1 MQRAIKDTDFE
12 FDGNTIHFPK
22 KHPNPS
28 KLTWRAFEAWIR
40 VQHDIEQTAGVE
52 EDGWCPKNENGI
64 EIKSALWRQSN
75 GDLGRIILRRHQHRA
90 ALEEK
95 RDYVVGVL
103 EMMGDNEWKI
113 LDAVRIPAVEIDEW
127 CNIPQRSWVPRDG
140 YHELGI
146 RWKDIPY
153 IRQATYRRNPDY

>member
-1 MQRAIKDTDFE
+1 MSQTISDVDFE
-12 FDGNTIHFPK
+12 IDEETIRYPEPHDS
-22 KHPNPS
+22 PS
-28 KLTWRAFEAWIR
+28 KLTWRAFEAWVR
-40 VQHDIEQTAGVE
+40 QQHDIEQTAGVE
-52 EDGWCPKNENGI
+52 EDGWCPEKEQGI
-64 EIKSALWRQSN
+64 EIKSALWRQSG

-90 ALEEK
+90 ALEEE

-103 EMMGDNEWKI
+103 EMNGEQEWTV

-140 YHELGI
+140 YYEMGI

-153 IRQATYRRNPDY
+153 IRQATYRRDYNK